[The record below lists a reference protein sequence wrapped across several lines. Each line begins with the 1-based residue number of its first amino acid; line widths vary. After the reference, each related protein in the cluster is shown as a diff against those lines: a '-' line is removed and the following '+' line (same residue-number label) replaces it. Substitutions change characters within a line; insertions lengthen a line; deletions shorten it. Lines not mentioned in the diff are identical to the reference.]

1 MTGSQNGAT
10 PIRELGEVFEV
21 QPWLDYRAVLPA
33 DEYREPY
40 LLSLL
45 NDDSFAHAPEGSPLP
60 WVPLHAW
67 RALGQMRSLA
77 LIDPV
82 LRLAEDDAYIHAYSD
97 FEKLSAELG
106 EPAIDPLV
114 AILADQTRSVCSRT
128 LSAVGLGAIGRTA
141 AGATRSRIIE
151 ELMDQ
156 IRNHAADG
164 WINGAA
170 AGALIAMQEHAVGPE
185 LLRMYKQGHIQGFVR
200 KDDLIGFFG
209 PLPG

>member
-1 MTGSQNGAT
+1 
-10 PIRELGEVFEV
+10 
-21 QPWLDYRAVLPA
+21 VLPA
-33 DEYREPY
+33 DEYRESY

-45 NDDSFAHAPEGSPLP
+45 DDDSFADAPDRSPLA

-114 AILADQTRSVCSRT
+114 AILADQARSVCSRT
-128 LSAVGLGAIGRTA
+128 LAATGLGAIGRAA
-141 AGATRSRIIE
+141 AGKTRTGIVE
-151 ELMDQ
+151 ALMTQ
-156 IRNHAADG
+156 IRNHPADG
-164 WINGAA
+164 WVNGAS
-170 AGALIAMQEHAVGPE
+170 AGALINMQEHGVGPE
-185 LLRMYKQGHIQGFVR
+185 VLGLYKQGHIQGFVR

-209 PLPG
+209 PLPD